1 MNRKGEKI
9 GWIGGWHGGFIWLG
23 VLSVVWL
30 FQNRIND
37 GIIGIAIFI
46 VASIAIITTAPWKH
60 PNTKYWKLMLP
71 VYLLFFV
78 SITFCIYSYG
88 GLEITGLKWTSFFW
102 VIPCLIPFG
111 TTGNRTWNSS
121 AIQDNSPNKQDSG

>member
-1 MNRKGEKI
+1 MNRNGEKM

-46 VASIAIITTAPWKH
+46 IASIAIIITAPWKH
-60 PNTKYWKLMLP
+60 PNTIYWKLMLP

-88 GLEITGLKWTSFFW
+88 GLESTGLKWQSFFW
-102 VIPCLIPFG
+102 VIPCLIPFV
-111 TTGNRTWNSS
+111 TMGNRTWNNS
-121 AIQDNSPNKQDSG
+121 AIQDNSPNE

>member
-37 GIIGIAIFI
+37 AIIGIAIFI

-60 PNTKYWKLMLP
+60 QNTKYWKLMLP

-78 SITFCIYSYG
+78 SIIFCIYSYG
-88 GLEITGLKWTSFFW
+88 GLESTGLKWTSFLW
-102 VIPCLIPFG
+102 VIPCLIPFW
-111 TTGNRTWNSS
+111 TTGNRTWNSGT
-121 AIQDNSPNKQDSG
+121 IQDNSPNKAN

>member
-9 GWIGGWHGGFIWLG
+9 GWICGWHGGFIWLG

-60 PNTKYWKLMLP
+60 PNTRYWKLMLP
-71 VYLLFFV
+71 VYLLFFI

-88 GLEITGLKWTSFFW
+88 GLESTGLKWTSLFW
-102 VIPCLIPFG
+102 MIPCLIPFG

-121 AIQDNSPNKQDSG
+121 AIQGNSPNKAN